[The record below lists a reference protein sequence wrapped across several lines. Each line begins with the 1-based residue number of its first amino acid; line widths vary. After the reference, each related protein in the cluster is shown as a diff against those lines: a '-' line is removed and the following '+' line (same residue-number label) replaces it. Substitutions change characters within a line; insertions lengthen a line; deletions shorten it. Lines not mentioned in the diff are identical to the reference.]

1 MAFVIIIMETD
12 IGNPITFDP
21 KVSDEMKPLDHAVPR
36 EEDSSHLDD
45 VYYDQSPQTMYQQ
58 PHPVHHYPVPNDG
71 GKFDFASLDKMT
83 YILVFIG
90 FILGFFMGKTQTI
103 QPMILRYS

>member
-21 KVSDEMKPLDHAVPR
+21 KVSDEMKPLDHALPK

-45 VYYDQSPQTMYQQ
+45 VYYDQSQHMMYQQ
-58 PHPVHHYPVPNDG
+58 PPPMHHYPVHDE

-83 YILVFIG
+83 YILVFVA